1 MLFGGTYF
9 AAFLAVFSTISSQ
22 NDNYSAV
29 AHQSRHSDNHNPL
42 NISSGSNT
50 SNNMSAPSASPTTNN
65 VRNYMNDNN
74 VCYNDDDKS
83 LHLDLPN
90 LAPLTET
97 SISIPIEHKDMSES
111 TSVLLS
117 GEPMG
122 NETLEHQIEQYG
134 EGIQED
140 LVTESDYELL
150 QRITTIVGDY
160 HPLEHEKPEKFIPV
174 LEARGVHDNDKDEF
188 GHRRDTLP
196 IANALDQYSEIKTHS
211 AVFQFLEESD
221 GENKV
226 AVKSNLALK
235 RFLAMNAQGVI
246 VRNNPGTLSALSQ
259 KNFDDMLRELADA
272 GLMIMTHPDVMS
284 TLGAKDSLVKI
295 KHLKCGLQ
303 DTYVYY
309 DPEEFM
315 KGFRKTIAFQ
325 PRVIKQNRGSQ
336 GEGIWIVKLKDG
348 NYCDKYGETMVSL
361 DTELVLM
368 EAWDNHIEH
377 HTVGEF
383 IEFCIHGR
391 SEHSGEWTSTGV
403 GRYFDGGIAAGSM
416 MVDQRFLPRITEGEV
431 RCLFVGSEL
440 VEIVHKK
447 PREGGLSATLA
458 SGAIYTKYSP
468 DDKKFA
474 KLVEHLKED
483 IPRIMDAF
491 DMADRPLPLLWT
503 ADYIYGDTDDE
514 LYVGEINCSCPGIT
528 QQLDIVPIIAKV
540 AIETVFPEGTSS
552 NGESSD
558 EQ

>member
-50 SNNMSAPSASPTTNN
+50 NNNMSAPSASPTTNN

>member
-1 MLFGGTYF
+1 
-9 AAFLAVFSTISSQ
+9 
-22 NDNYSAV
+22 
-29 AHQSRHSDNHNPL
+29 
-42 NISSGSNT
+42 
-50 SNNMSAPSASPTTNN
+50 MSAPSASPTTNN

-74 VCYNDDDKS
+74 VCYNDGDKS

-196 IANALDQYSEIKTHS
+196 IANSLDQYSEIKTHS

-235 RFLAMNAQGVI
+235 RFLAMNAQGII

-348 NYCDKYGETMVSL
+348 NYCDKYGETTVSL

-391 SEHSGEWTSTGV
+391 SEYSGEWTSTGV

-540 AIETVFPEGTSS
+540 AIETVFPEGASS